1 MTAVIFAGGIIK
13 RTDFI
18 DIDEIKSADLVI
30 CADRGYAYAQT
41 LEIVP
46 DIVMGDFDSY
56 NGEVSGSFEVYRS
69 IPEKD
74 DTDTLLAVKTAI
86 ERGCTEIRLY
96 GALGARFDHA
106 FANIQTLLYAYRK
119 GCIITIIDSD
129 NEITVQGAGECRYL
143 YRENWYFSIFSLTDT
158 AVIRSFS
165 GVKYPLK
172 DYSMTTEYPIGV
184 SNEIIADEAV
194 LSVDSGIILVV
205 RSVNNSDVT

>member
-1 MTAVIFAGGIIK
+1 MTAVIFAGGVIK
-13 RTDFI
+13 CTNFI
-18 DIDEIKSADLVI
+18 DIREIKSADLII
-30 CADRGYAYAQT
+30 CADRGYAYAQA
-41 LEIVP
+41 LGIIP

-56 NGEVSGSFEVYRS
+56 DGEVACGCEMYRS

-106 FANIQTLLYAYRK
+106 FANIQTLLYAHRN
-119 GCIITIIDSD
+119 GCRMTIIDEK
-129 NEITVQGAGECRYL
+129 NEITVHGAGEFRYA
-143 YRENWYFSIFSLTDT
+143 YREGWYFSVFALTDT
-158 AVIRSFS
+158 AIIGSFS

-172 DYSMTTEYPIGV
+172 NYSMTTEYPIGV

-194 LSVDSGIILVV
+194 LRVDSGIILAV
-205 RSVNNSDVT
+205 RSEM